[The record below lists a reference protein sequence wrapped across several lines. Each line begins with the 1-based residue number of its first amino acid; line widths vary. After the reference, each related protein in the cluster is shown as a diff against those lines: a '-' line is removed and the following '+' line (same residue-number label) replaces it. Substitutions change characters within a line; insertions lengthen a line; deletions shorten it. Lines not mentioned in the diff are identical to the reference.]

1 MCFRGG
7 SLLVFIVLSHN
18 NQSRSHSYSLSHHEM
33 YTSRQCRALRA
44 RHVQIDEDLI
54 GPAADTYFNR
64 YAVGWL
70 LLSAAD
76 LTRPCVCVRHAQKI
90 NAVSVCVWR
99 ERTGRVVI
107 ACTTHIL
114 DIAPPASPSPPPFP
128 AAVGG
133 DIRRLAMRRAA
144 AEQRLRRRWAVVMAT
159 ARPRPSNPWI
169 ASIDVGA
176 VVVASRPRTYQTDG
190 PQARRLCMVWRCRG
204 RH

>member
-1 MCFRGG
+1 MWGRVMNVLSRWFASC
-7 SLLVFIVLSHN
+7 FIVLSHN

-76 LTRPCVCVRHAQKI
+76 LTRPCVCVRHAQNI

-159 ARPRPSNPWI
+159 ARPRPSNP
-169 ASIDVGA
+169 
-176 VVVASRPRTYQTDG
+176 
-190 PQARRLCMVWRCRG
+190 RRSSLPN
-204 RH
+204 

>member
-1 MCFRGG
+1 MWGRVMLTVLSRWFASC
-7 SLLVFIVLSHN
+7 FIVLSHN

-76 LTRPCVCVRHAQKI
+76 LTRPCVCVRHAQKR

-107 ACTTHIL
+107 ACTTCTSWI
-114 DIAPPASPSPPPFP
+114 
-128 AAVGG
+128 
-133 DIRRLAMRRAA
+133 
-144 AEQRLRRRWAVVMAT
+144 LRRQHLLLRLHFLLLLAA
-159 ARPRPSNPWI
+159 I
-169 ASIDVGA
+169 FGA
-176 VVVASRPRTYQTDG
+176 LQCVAPLLSS
-190 PQARRLCMVWRCRG
+190 V
-204 RH
+204 